1 MQCLPNFAG
10 NIKPKIVMNQLT
22 KYLTTLL
29 LIPLSCLTLAADDN
43 GGNNNTVEI
52 PIKEPAPQR
61 PPRVPSRVCIEC
73 SYGVGYVEFT
83 LPVECEYMEVTL
95 EQNGVQVYYGV
106 VTPEEPGAEIP
117 VLSGECTVTCHTDG
131 NQTYSGVLLF

>member
-1 MQCLPNFAG
+1 MFSSAIAVG
-10 NIKPKIVMNQLT
+10 
-22 KYLTTLL
+22 
-29 LIPLSCLTLAADDN
+29 DE
-43 GGNNNTVEI
+43 NNNSESTQSSTATLEKRKPDV
-52 PIKEPAPQR
+52 PKG
-61 PPRVPSRVCIEC
+61 PRVPSRVYIEC

-106 VTPEEPGAEIP
+106 VTPEEPCAEIP

-131 NQTYSGVLLF
+131 NQTYSGVLFF